1 MPLKENKILSSI
13 IGNQELT
20 LKLKI
25 KGKKPQ
31 ISTWRNSKRCDYTWL
46 CWAEIRGGKK
56 WAKGLPFCF
65 VIFGK
70 SLCLTFYP
78 MCLYIW
84 FLKGLKQ
91 KKKVSKRGN
100 KEEEKIRV
108 EKNNMKSEVILDP
121 VHIIAKDRL
130 KIGFWAF

>member
-1 MPLKENKILSSI
+1 
-13 IGNQELT
+13 
-20 LKLKI
+20 
-25 KGKKPQ
+25 
-31 ISTWRNSKRCDYTWL
+31 
-46 CWAEIRGGKK
+46 
-56 WAKGLPFCF
+56 
-65 VIFGK
+65 
-70 SLCLTFYP
+70 

-91 KKKVSKRGN
+91 KKKKVSKRGN